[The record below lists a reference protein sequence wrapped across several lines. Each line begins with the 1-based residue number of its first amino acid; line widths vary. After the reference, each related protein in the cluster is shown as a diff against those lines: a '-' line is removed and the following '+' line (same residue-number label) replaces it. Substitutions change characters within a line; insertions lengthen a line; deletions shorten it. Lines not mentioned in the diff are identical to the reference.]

1 MTERIVWKFPTSL
14 LDSQLNHYDHTCH
27 PNNFVS
33 ELIKAELRHLWC
45 NCFDNHRSFLQNN
58 INRPV
63 SVTTTYKAILVKF
76 IDILS
81 NPNNLNLIK
90 CINFTHDENELI
102 MDYDLVGAS
111 LYDVIKYSPGRLR
124 NHNTLLF
131 LAYQVIHTIK
141 QLHEMN
147 LPHGGITLHNIFIDE
162 KFNIFLGLP
171 KTIEIFSNMK
181 VDEVNEG
188 KHIVEDKISACNS
201 VKLSMMTTNWVLHKV
216 SNYDYLMFLNE
227 LAGRHKGDPSNS
239 AILPWI
245 TNFDTPSGQLR
256 DLTKSKYHLCK
267 GEDQLNANFT
277 ASLHNHTISK
287 RPSWALGSYCSEA
300 NYDDR
305 NYQDFMKLCDESG
318 ACNLNNQNTN
328 LLCSITGEHLSND
341 IQKNHMNF
349 TFSPHHLLDIMPD
362 LAYYTYMARQ
372 TPLSVLTQF
381 VRPIYQPQEFPTSIA
396 RLYESTPDECIPE
409 FFTDVSVFSSIHPDM
424 PDLGLPFWCSSPEE
438 FIKYHSSLLESDEV
452 SSNLHHWI
460 DLNFGYKLLGSDAV
474 NAKNVH
480 LELSGDQSSI
490 RRTGVVCLFHT
501 PHPQRICS
509 KNLSKYFGATL
520 PDIFQTDSH
529 VLAPGNNLVIKK
541 VHTSNS
547 ANKVT
552 LAQNNSTLRKQ
563 MKSVSGSKV
572 NYTPK
577 LLTDDGVP
585 YSKNKIWLPD
595 DYDPLELINIYQS
608 LCKFLYVETHV
619 DDLNELQPIH
629 LSKLNN
635 YDNNFDN
642 LFRTDLESLGCLI
655 VELSLYYAVS
665 YIEANK
671 WSHEERV
678 SFARLQARLHWDKIP
693 NCLHDA
699 VNSVLY
705 PFNENLSGKQFQNRF
720 LPTVDIFLQLICE
733 FPPYIVDLLYVRDW
747 LINITNDNQ
756 SFQQLQSFSPYLPK
770 TCLFAA
776 FLPCNRQNELY
787 DLMNLSAVHIP
798 MNIIKLLYPHIQSAV
813 SANPSWFLNILNS
826 TKMLGLFSLVGGIEL
841 VRSHLLPLIISLYKP
856 EQLKRMSSDISSGIP
871 VALLYSRCFLRRLLA
886 YLDVNTF
893 LVHIVPYITLVLIGG
908 SINALTDENII
919 WHLRSFTGLTNELDT
934 SDLNAKRNT
943 PDSFS
948 HSMDLN
954 DESIIYSQSENVSTT
969 PYDLLFDK
977 QDTMKVDEIGID
989 LRSLLNDDELQFLED
1004 SKSASLIACAK
1015 SNDEECDIA
1024 SRKSVDGCLIDVIS
1038 TLPAYSSSSISQYS
1052 KLSQLLYDDVTED
1065 KPEQKKV
1072 SSSDSTSVIN
1082 SNSSNF
1088 SNVNNIPPVTAA
1100 MDSLDWLARRIGPV
1114 MTIKYI
1120 IKYLLS
1126 TLILCYE
1133 GKSQL
1138 SVNTGNMAS
1147 SERCFQFH
1155 LQVNNC
1161 PLLGDRSASS
1171 VLRCLEQLIQIYGV
1185 SLVLDVYLPYVL
1197 KTITSITSPAV
1208 ANEDTNM
1215 NSLKDINDYSM
1226 NPTEINN
1233 SYKTN
1238 VCTTLLNWNYRNLAQ
1253 LIGALTLFYHIV
1265 IYLPDNE
1272 LVELLQESV
1281 LQDILIKAVQISGR
1295 LDVNFPGG
1303 VIGRRAILY
1312 KFINV
1317 VFVIGI
1323 RVGFELSRTQLT
1335 SIFQVFFA
1343 LFDRVINTTTT
1354 KCIFADNSCSRTS
1367 DIINNDV
1374 GDKCHPESQCTRLL
1388 VMENVEITKK
1398 SNPTT
1403 VFTELIETF
1412 NSDLARLAYISFC
1425 HLAGGSYIDDCLYNT
1440 QSIQKLINQLI
1451 LNESNSA
1458 SLIQSC
1464 YSESSK
1470 TIPVAAASTDIQDV
1484 KSNRNKVNFEATLFS
1499 SSTLCSNSRFHL
1511 PLTWRHVIRD
1521 IHVTS
1526 SQHPSSVLKYHG
1538 VQVAAFTGHINK
1550 INCITHL
1557 NTENCFVTTSRD
1569 KTVQLWSLTDSYNSG
1584 YNSISINQRI
1594 SNISNNISHSTKS
1607 VLIDS
1612 TNNVV
1617 ARLVYRAH
1625 RKSVI
1630 AAHYLEP
1637 YRLVASIDG
1646 RLIFWDPCTG
1656 KTVRS
1661 NCQWENSSWQN
1672 LIAMNCC
1679 SVPYGTVI
1687 CSDQSGFVHLIDPRA
1702 LHSGRTGSLRFHSG
1716 ANLASFVINKE
1727 RPKLETSTDDYSKNA
1742 NCVSKLTSYYNQS
1755 TSSSSITNIMMN
1767 ITNQFHPYHLSINS
1781 LTSVN
1786 SSSSITSLM
1795 NSSTNMAGLL
1805 NCLATSQN
1813 GYYLL
1818 CGFTTGMITLL
1829 DLRMGQVI
1837 HIWREY
1843 QDAIVDI
1850 IPHNLNGFISCN
1862 DRSLSFIYPTT
1873 SSNPNQ
1879 NLYTELDNLNYLPY
1893 KSSILFRSKSIRI
1906 PSQLHNITCLTMHKT
1921 NPIFCAN
1928 SLPSSYPL
1936 PSTSRF
1942 PIFGSGGGTN
1952 NNSTTKTERPTTV
1965 TNEST
1970 IPLSTATTT
1979 TTTVSLTSQSYYSN
1993 NNNSSGTVLATYSH
2007 SFNSFDNNSVNP
2019 NFYTLGRIS
2028 SSFLRGSICV
2038 ISSLSESDLLLV
2050 GSDTGSLNLLY

>member
-27 PNNFVS
+27 FNNFVS
-33 ELIKAELRHLWC
+33 ELTKAELKHLWC
-45 NCFDNHRSFLQNN
+45 DCFNNHRSFLQNN
-58 INRPV
+58 VNCPV

-76 IDILS
+76 IDILL

-90 CINFTHDENELI
+90 CVACTHDENELM
-102 MDYDLVGAS
+102 MDYNLVGTS
-111 LYDVIKYSPGRLR
+111 LYDVIRYSPGRLR

-131 LAYQVIHTIK
+131 LAFQVIHTIK

-147 LPHGGITLHNIFIDE
+147 LPHGGITLHNIFVDE
-162 KFNIFLGLP
+162 KFDIFLGLP

-181 VDEVNEG
+181 VDELNEEEN
-188 KHIVEDKISACNS
+188 IMEDEISACS
-201 VKLSMMTTNWVLHKV
+201 SIKLSTMTTNWVLHKV

-277 ASLHNHTISK
+277 ASLYNHTISK
-287 RPSWALGSYCSEA
+287 RPSWSLGSYCSEV

-305 NYQDFMKLCDESG
+305 HHHDFIKLCDESG
-318 ACNLNNQNTN
+318 VCNLNNQNTN

-341 IQKNHMNF
+341 IGKNHMNF

-362 LAYYTYMARQ
+362 LTYYTYMARK

-381 VRPIYQPQEFPTSIA
+381 VRPIYQPQEFPTTIA

-424 PDLGLPFWCSSPEE
+424 PDLGLPFWCSTPEE

-480 LELSGDQSSI
+480 LELAGDQSSI

-520 PDIFQTDSH
+520 PDIFQTDLD
-529 VLAPGNNLVIKK
+529 VLAPGNNSAITK
-541 VHTSNS
+541 VHASNS
-547 ANKVT
+547 ANKVS
-552 LAQNNSTLRKQ
+552 LAQHNSTLRKQ

-572 NYTPK
+572 NYTVK
-577 LLTDDGVP
+577 LPTDDAVS
-585 YSKNKIWLPD
+585 YSKNKIWLPH
-595 DYDPLELINIYQS
+595 DYDPLELINMYQG
-608 LCKFLYVETHV
+608 LCKFLYIETHV
-619 DDLNELQPIH
+619 DDLNELQSIQ

-635 YDNNFDN
+635 YDNDFDN
-642 LFRTDLESLGCLI
+642 LFKTDLESLGCLI

-678 SFARLQARLHWDKIP
+678 NFARLQARLHWDKIP

-705 PFNENLSGKQFQNRF
+705 PFDENLNGEQFQKRF
-720 LPTVDIFLQLICE
+720 LPTVDIFLHLICE
-733 FPPYIVDLLYVRDW
+733 FPPYIFDLLYVRDW
-747 LINITNDNQ
+747 LNNITNGDQ
-756 SFQQLQSFSPYLPK
+756 SSQPLQLFSPYLPK

-776 FLPCNRQNELY
+776 FFPCFRQNELY
-787 DLMNLSAVHIP
+787 DLTTLPAVHIP
-798 MNIIKLLYPHIQSAV
+798 INIIKLLYPHIQSAV
-813 SANPSWFLNILNS
+813 SANPSWFLSILNS
-826 TKMLGLFSLVGGIEL
+826 TKILGLFSSVGGIEL
-841 VRSHLLPLIISLYKP
+841 VRSHLLPLVISLYKP

-871 VALLYSRCFLRRLLA
+871 IALLYSRCFLRRLLA

-893 LVHIVPYITLVLIGG
+893 LVHIVPYITLGLIGG
-908 SINALTDENII
+908 SVNALTDENII
-919 WHLRSFTGLTNELDT
+919 WHQRSFTGLTSELDT

-948 HSMDLN
+948 NSMDLN
-954 DESIIYSQSENVSTT
+954 DESLICSQSENVSTT
-969 PYDLLFDK
+969 PYDLLSNK

-989 LRSLLNDDELQFLED
+989 LRSLINDDELQFLED
-1004 SKSASLIACAK
+1004 AKSSSLIPCVK
-1015 SNDEECDIA
+1015 SNVEECDIV
-1024 SRKSVDGCLIDVIS
+1024 SHKSVDGCLIDVTS
-1038 TLPAYSSSSISQYS
+1038 TLPAYSSRSFLEYS
-1052 KLSQLLYDDVTED
+1052 KLPQSLYDGSTED
-1065 KPEQKKV
+1065 KPEQKKA
-1072 SSSDSTSVIN
+1072 STSDSTPVIN
-1082 SNSSNF
+1082 NNSSNF

-1100 MDSLDWLARRIGPV
+1100 MDSLDWLARRVGPV
-1114 MTIKYI
+1114 ITIKYI
-1120 IKYLLS
+1120 VKYLLS

-1138 SVNTGNMAS
+1138 SVNTDNMAS
-1147 SERCFQFH
+1147 FERCFQFY
-1155 LQVNNC
+1155 LQVNNY
-1161 PLLGDRSASS
+1161 PLVGDRSASS

-1208 ANEDTNM
+1208 ATEDTNM
-1215 NSLKDINDYSM
+1215 NSLNDINDYSM
-1226 NPTEINN
+1226 NSTEINN

-1238 VCTTLLNWNYRNLAQ
+1238 VCTTLLNLNYRNLAQ

-1343 LFDRVINTTTT
+1343 LFDRVINTTATQ
-1354 KCIFADNSCSRTS
+1354 CILANNSYSSTRDN
-1367 DIINNDV
+1367 INNGV
-1374 GDKCHPESQCTRLL
+1374 GDKCHPELQCATLPAT
-1388 VMENVEITKK
+1388 ENVGEITKT
-1398 SNPTT
+1398 SNPST

-1451 LNESNSA
+1451 LNESNSS

-1464 YSESSK
+1464 YGESDK
-1470 TIPVAAASTDIQDV
+1470 TIPVAAAPTNIQDV
-1484 KSNRNKVNFEATLFS
+1484 QSNRSKVNFEATLFS
-1499 SSTLCSNSRFHL
+1499 SSTLYSNSRFHL
-1511 PLTWRHVIRD
+1511 PLAWRHVIRD
-1521 IHVTS
+1521 IHETS

-1538 VQVAAFTGHINK
+1538 VHVAAFTGHINK

-1584 YNSISINQRI
+1584 HNSVSINQRI

-1607 VLIDS
+1607 ILIDS

-1637 YRLVASIDG
+1637 YRLVASTDG

-1672 LIAMNCC
+1672 LIAMNRC

-1702 LHSGRTGSLRFHSG
+1702 VHSGRTGSLRFHSG
-1716 ANLASFVINKE
+1716 ANLASFLINKE
-1727 RPKLETSTDDYSKNA
+1727 RPKLETSSYVCSKNA
-1742 NCVSKLTSYYNQS
+1742 NCVSKLTPYCNQS

-1805 NCLATSQN
+1805 NCLTTSQN
-1813 GYYLL
+1813 GHYLL

-1837 HIWREY
+1837 HVWKEY
-1843 QDAIVDI
+1843 QDAIVDVS
-1850 IPHNLNGFISCN
+1850 NLCF
-1862 DRSLSFIYPTT
+1862 FV
-1873 SSNPNQ
+1873 
-1879 NLYTELDNLNYLPY
+1879 
-1893 KSSILFRSKSIRI
+1893 KK
-1906 PSQLHNITCLTMHKT
+1906 
-1921 NPIFCAN
+1921 
-1928 SLPSSYPL
+1928 
-1936 PSTSRF
+1936 
-1942 PIFGSGGGTN
+1942 
-1952 NNSTTKTERPTTV
+1952 NNS
-1965 TNEST
+1965 
-1970 IPLSTATTT
+1970 
-1979 TTTVSLTSQSYYSN
+1979 
-1993 NNNSSGTVLATYSH
+1993 
-2007 SFNSFDNNSVNP
+2007 
-2019 NFYTLGRIS
+2019 YTG
-2028 SSFLRGSICV
+2028 
-2038 ISSLSESDLLLV
+2038 
-2050 GSDTGSLNLLY
+2050 